1 MQDGLDRWQRSDRRG
16 LGAASAGTKSPDEA
30 FMDTATPDPAA
41 LSPEQ
46 YAALADFRFRLRRFL
61 AFSEAAA
68 ARAGLPPQQHQALL
82 TLAGHAGRNP
92 ATVGLLAEQLLI
104 APHSAAE
111 LVTRMVE
118 AGLLTKTRALED
130 RRRTEL
136 ALTSRAEALL
146 RTLTATHLEELKE
159 LAPALAGA
167 LKSAAD

>member
-1 MQDGLDRWQRSDRRG
+1 VGGEIIAEAIMEAD
-16 LGAASAGTKSPDEA
+16 APKTGT
-30 FMDTATPDPAA
+30 
-41 LSPEQ
+41 LSTEQ

-82 TLAGHAGRNP
+82 TLAGHAGRAP

-111 LVTRMVE
+111 LVARMVE
-118 AGLLTKTRALED
+118 AGLLTKARAAED
-130 RRRTEL
+130 RRRSEL

-146 RTLTATHLEELKE
+146 RTLTAAHLEELRG
-159 LAPALAGA
+159 LGPALTEA
-167 LKSAAD
+167 LTAATR

>member
-1 MQDGLDRWQRSDRRG
+1 M
-16 LGAASAGTKSPDEA
+16 EA
-30 FMDTATPDPAA
+30 DVPETEA

-82 TLAGHAGRNP
+82 PLAGHAGRTP

-111 LVTRMVE
+111 LVARMVE
-118 AGLLTKTRALED
+118 GGLLIKARSAED
-130 RRRTEL
+130 RRRSEL
-136 ALTSRAEALL
+136 SLTPRAEALL
-146 RTLTATHLEELKE
+146 KGLTAAHLDELRG
-159 LAPALAGA
+159 LAPALAEVLSPRGA
-167 LKSAAD
+167 SVQRPAAR

>member
-1 MQDGLDRWQRSDRRG
+1 
-16 LGAASAGTKSPDEA
+16 
-30 FMDTATPDPAA
+30 MDTATPDPAA